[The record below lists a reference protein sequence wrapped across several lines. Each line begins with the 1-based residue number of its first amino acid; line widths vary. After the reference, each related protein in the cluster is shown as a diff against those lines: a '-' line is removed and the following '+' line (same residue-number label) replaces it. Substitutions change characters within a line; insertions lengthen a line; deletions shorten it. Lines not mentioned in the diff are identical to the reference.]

1 MPWILLSV
9 SVSAADTTN
18 TLAAAVLVTVTVVVD
33 WSARKKTTIRRNK
46 IKASYFNQDPD
57 MKFIIFTKSRNMK

>member
-9 SVSAADTTN
+9 SASAADTTN
-18 TLAAAVLVTVTVVVD
+18 TLAAAVLVTVTVVVG

>member
-1 MPWILLSV
+1 MDTPLRLRLRRRYHQHFGS
-9 SVSAADTTN
+9 SSAGDCDGSGSGG
-18 TLAAAVLVTVTVVVD
+18 VE
-33 WSARKKTTIRRNK
+33 RKKKTTIRRNK